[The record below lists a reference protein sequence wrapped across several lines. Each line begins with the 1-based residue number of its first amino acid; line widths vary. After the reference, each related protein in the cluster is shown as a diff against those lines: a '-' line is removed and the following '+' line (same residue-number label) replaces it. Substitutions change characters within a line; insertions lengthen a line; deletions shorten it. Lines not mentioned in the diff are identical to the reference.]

1 MVILYYG
8 VIKAHTHSTREAVI
22 LKVVQGRAICAPFFC
37 VFKTAFSQ
45 EGGLGA
51 IRTMDRWVVSS

>member
-22 LKVVQGRAICAPFFC
+22 LKVVQGRAICAPFFVC
-37 VFKTAFSQ
+37 LKQRLVRRA
-45 EGGLGA
+45 GLGLSA
-51 IRTMDRWVVSS
+51 PWIGG